1 MGKKSPQEQTREIID
16 RFVDKTDPN
25 HRPDPVLSRIMGLT
39 PAKEPP
45 PDDMPA
51 LEKIKVY
58 ARSGYHLHH
67 IGTDEDFERVWA
79 ERSLPLKSSTR
90 KKLPAGIFTSNRAI
104 IVPRGK
110 GVTWEFVR

>member
-1 MGKKSPQEQTREIID
+1 MTKKRGPVIKPGTLSRLLGSDTRGLPALLDELAD
-16 RFVDKTDPN
+16 GADPN
-25 HRPDPVLSRIMGLT
+25 HAPDKTLSRIMGLT

-51 LEKIKVY
+51 LEKIKLY

-79 ERSLPLKSSTR
+79 EVFRKEGRFKFLADMQRERR
-90 KKLPAGIFTSNRAI
+90 KK
-104 IVPRGK
+104 K
-110 GVTWEFVR
+110 